1 MIGVVQ
7 AAQEIMDRY
16 RLVLTHADLN
26 FHKRY
31 QVEDFLTSLQ
41 VADFYEINRDI
52 TLHLNELKEELLK
65 GYEELSDIRVPVDS
79 RPPSDVCFFYFTN
92 SESGYL
98 ARRYEAGA
106 TRDDF
111 APAKNHPFVLVTRAT
126 SDSLPSSFGGYIISD
141 KEKNNQL
148 FLTKEIV
155 EVADKDKEIENY
167 VGNANA
173 SIALLISLINQP
185 RFVVQSAAG
194 TRQSR
199 KQAFRGHGISTGAWH
214 KIQWNLGEPVKAKS
228 DSDRGGWRMP
238 LHYTRGHW
246 RKAQD
251 HWDDVVIRKD
261 NQPYKWIDGFWS
273 GHPAYGVKKSYHAP
287 KLGKKELVQ

>member
-16 RLVLTHADLN
+16 RLVLTHGDIS
-26 FHKRY
+26 FDERY
-31 QVEDFLTSLQ
+31 GVEDFLSSLQ
-41 VADFYEINRDI
+41 VADFYEIDRDV
-52 TLHLNELKEELLK
+52 TLFLNDLKEELTK
-65 GYEELSDIRVPVDS
+65 GCVSLTDIRLPVDS

-98 ARRYEAGA
+98 VHRYEAGA
-106 TRDDF
+106 TNDDYG
-111 APAKNHPFVLVTRAT
+111 PVNNHPFVLVTRAT
-126 SDSLPSSFGGYIISD
+126 SDALPAVIGGYVVSD
-141 KEKNNQL
+141 KEKDNRL
-148 FLTKEIV
+148 FMTRWILEK
-155 EVADKDKEIENY
+155 ADSELENY
-167 VGNANA
+167 TANA
-173 SIALLISLINQP
+173 TMSVGLLISLINQP

-246 RKAQD
+246 RRAQD

>member
-16 RLVLTHADLN
+16 RLVLNHADISFDERHNLD
-26 FHKRY
+26 
-31 QVEDFLTSLQ
+31 DFLSSLQ
-41 VADFYEINRDI
+41 VADFYEIDRDI
-52 TLHLNELKEELLK
+52 TVYLNDLKEEVTK
-65 GYEELSDIRVPVDS
+65 GCVSLTDIRLPVDS

-98 ARRYEAGA
+98 VHRYEAGA
-106 TRDDF
+106 
-111 APAKNHPFVLVTRAT
+111 AKNDYGPTDKHPFVFVTRAT
-126 SDSLPSSFGGYIISD
+126 SDRFPVVLGGYVVSD
-141 KEKNNQL
+141 KEENNEL
-148 FLTKEIV
+148 FVTGEILDKGSKEV
-155 EVADKDKEIENY
+155 ENY
-167 VGNANA
+167 TANA
-173 SIALLISLINQP
+173 TMSVGLLISLINQP